1 MTKRVI
7 RLKEVMAQTGLSRST
22 IFGLQQQGTFPQSIK
37 IGPRAS
43 GWYEDEVQH
52 YLKTR
57 PRFGAGQLKR

>member
-1 MTKRVI
+1 MTRRVI

-22 IFGLQQQGTFPQSIK
+22 IFALQKQGTFPQSIK

-57 PRFGAGQLKR
+57 PRFGTGQLKR